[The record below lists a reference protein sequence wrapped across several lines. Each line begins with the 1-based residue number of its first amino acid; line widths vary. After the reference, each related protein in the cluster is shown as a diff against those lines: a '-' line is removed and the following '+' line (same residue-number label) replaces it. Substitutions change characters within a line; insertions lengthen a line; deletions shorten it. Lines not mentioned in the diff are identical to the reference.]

1 MSHSN
6 SKMLINSNARLA
18 SLNGK
23 ADFSIK
29 EKQYDD
35 MNIFTFDYH
44 RKSSDAESLGT
55 NVSHRKNAIGIAAD

>member
-1 MSHSN
+1 MN
-6 SKMLINSNARLA
+6 PGSKMLINSNARLVG
-18 SLNGK
+18 LNGK
-23 ADFSIK
+23 VDFGVK

-55 NVSHRKNAIGIAAD
+55 NLS